1 MAHYENEE
9 LGVSFSLPER
19 FTVRENLNFRGHL
32 GRVASDSAF
41 IRYWVAALP
50 IIEDWQCA
58 LIPDPAALDMD
69 TETDARIADIVQW
82 TANSVAGHML
92 ALVAPEKN

>member
-1 MAHYENEE
+1 MTHYENEG

-19 FTVRENLNFRGHL
+19 FTVRENLSFREHL

-50 IIEDWQCA
+50 IIKDWQCA

-69 TETDARIADIVQW
+69 TETDAHIADIVQW
-82 TANSVAGHML
+82 TANSVAGHMM

>member
-1 MAHYENEE
+1 MTHYENEG

-19 FTVRENLNFRGHL
+19 FTVRENLSFREHL

-50 IIEDWQCA
+50 IIKDWQCA

-69 TETDARIADIVQW
+69 IETDARIADIVQW
-82 TANSVAGHML
+82 TANSVAGHMM